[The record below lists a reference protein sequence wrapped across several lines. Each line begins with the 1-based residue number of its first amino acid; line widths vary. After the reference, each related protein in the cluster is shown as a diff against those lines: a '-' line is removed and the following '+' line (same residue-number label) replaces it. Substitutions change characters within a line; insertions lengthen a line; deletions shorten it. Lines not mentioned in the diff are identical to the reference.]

1 MSTKRVGAELLQPTC
16 DVRKPLDFP
25 WSAPSCSRAKPASCD
40 SFSRTFDLPVLLP
53 TAFIQNHH
61 KFKLSVVKQPELPS
75 QRSPLGYR
83 PEGIPG
89 QHRFSFPASRSA
101 ALLRHLTAPPAR
113 PGLPAGAPAPAPA
126 GSRPPPGGL
135 RPAAGQSSPPGA
147 RGRPRAEPRHSHR
160 EEGGT
165 GLGPAGARG
174 SEEIPGS
181 LRLPSNPGSWAPFK
195 TCSARAERHSTSS
208 HSAFFSCFT
217 QERQNN
223 PTGS

>member
-101 ALLRHLTAPPAR
+101 ALPRHLTAPPAR
-113 PGLPAGAPAPAPA
+113 PGLPAGPSWSKGIRGDTRQPSASIKPRLLGPVQNLLCPSRTPFYLIALSLLQLFYTGEAEQPHRLLA
-126 GSRPPPGGL
+126 GLPEGARTSTSLCPTSTPMG
-135 RPAAGQSSPPGA
+135 SFSPPNT
-147 RGRPRAEPRHSHR
+147 E
-160 EEGGT
+160 
-165 GLGPAGARG
+165 L
-174 SEEIPGS
+174 
-181 LRLPSNPGSWAPFK
+181 LPMPK
-195 TCSARAERHSTSS
+195 LLH
-208 HSAFFSCFT
+208 
-217 QERQNN
+217 
-223 PTGS
+223 